1 MARRDE
7 GELFQTMRGVIIAF
21 LLSLL
26 HLSAVST
33 PKGDEWLTNAPAL
46 PGEFAGT
53 PVDTNLFA
61 TLRTEVI
68 AGRLRITWDSAAE
81 AADARLILSADEPGH
96 WPARDWRS
104 FSLKRRGASWQAEVP
119 VDSLDVPLV
128 YFVISRN
135 RAQAVASPMRIARP
149 GTLGLEQPSR
159 IFWPFIEGFEQG
171 TEGWRTVQGGTLR
184 TDEDAKH
191 GGSALKIQ
199 VPPNERSV
207 TLLTTRVRGWFL
219 QEHRATGLALWL
231 KTRRG
236 TGTAAFELM
245 ADAFTTNQVLAR
257 RSKIIRV
264 PSQWTKWTKVELPFS
279 SFPKFPIGELD
290 LIAIELT
297 GLPGTEFLLDDVELL
312 GPWRSDF

>member
-1 MARRDE
+1 
-7 GELFQTMRGVIIAF
+7 MRGVIIAF
-21 LLSLL
+21 LLSLME
-26 HLSAVST
+26 LSAASA
-33 PKGDEWLTNAPAL
+33 PKGDEWLINAPAL

-61 TLRTEVI
+61 TLRTEAI

-81 AADARLILSADEPGH
+81 IAEARIILSADEPGH
-96 WPARDWRS
+96 WPARDWKT
-104 FSLKRRGASWQAEVP
+104 FALKRRGTSWQAEVP

-128 YFVISRN
+128 YFVISSN
-135 RAQAVASPMRIARP
+135 RAQTAASPMRIARP
-149 GTLGLEQPSR
+149 GMLGLEQPTR
-159 IFWPFIEGFEQG
+159 IFWPFVEGFEQG

-191 GGSALKIQ
+191 GGAALRIQ
-199 VPPNERSV
+199 IPPNERSV

-219 QEHRATGLALWL
+219 QEHRATGVALWL

-236 TGTAAFELM
+236 TGTAAFELL

-257 RSKIIRV
+257 RSKTIRV
-264 PSQWTKWTKVELPFS
+264 PSQWTKVKLPFT

-297 GLPGTEFLLDDVELL
+297 GVQGTEFLLDDVELI